1 MKNRAFWFLL
11 VWLASP
17 LPATFAAS
25 GGETPQLFMPDGQLK
40 SHTIRVYV
48 THDISV
54 DQKPTLRLLRSHAV
68 TKKAVDESLPLKP
81 SIVAPGQE
89 WVEQVG
95 GQDIRRKGTLLLFD
109 LSDLDSD
116 YKAMLR
122 VMPVVSWIEDGSEH
136 LVISPSDVNLGNI
149 VAVIGW
155 TFTVVGIAVLLIVLL
170 SWRKKGNPLQLLTG
184 VDGHLSL
191 SQTQVACWTVFIG
204 GVVLGYGML
213 KFEVPDIPTSLLA
226 LMGASLVTGGVSY
239 FQDAKKQQTTSGAA
253 TQYSPD
259 FADLIRTFTPGQ
271 SPELSLA
278 KAQMLFWTLLLLVIF
293 VSKSI
298 LDGVIW
304 DVPWPLVALMGFSQA
319 GYLAPKLTPG
329 PSASNVNIG

>member
-1 MKNRAFWFLL
+1 MTNRALCFLL

-17 LPATFAAS
+17 LPAAFAVS
-25 GGETPQLFMPDGQLK
+25 DGETPKLFVPDGQLK
-40 SHTIRVYV
+40 SHTVRVYV

-54 DQKPTLRLLRSHAV
+54 DQQPRLRLLRSHAV
-68 TKKAVDESLPLKP
+68 TKKAIDESRRLEPG
-81 SIVAPGQE
+81 IVAPGQE
-89 WVEQVG
+89 WVEQVD
-95 GQDIRRKGTLLLFD
+95 GQDIRRRGTLLLFD
-109 LSDLDSD
+109 LSDLDFR

-122 VMPVVSWIEDGSEH
+122 VMPVVTWVEGGSEH
-136 LVISPSDVNLGNI
+136 IVISPSDVNLGNI

-155 TFTVVGIAVLLIVLL
+155 TFAVVGIVVLLIVFL

-191 SQTQVACWTVFIG
+191 SQTQVACWTVCIG

-213 KFEVPDIPTSLLA
+213 KFEVPDIPTSLLS

-239 FQDAKKQQTTSGAA
+239 FQDAKKQQAAKANGSA
-253 TQYSPD
+253 TQCSPD
-259 FADLIRTFTPGQ
+259 LADLIRAFTPGQ

-298 LDGVIW
+298 LDGVMW

-319 GYLAPKLTPG
+319 GYLAPKLT
-329 PSASNVNIG
+329 A